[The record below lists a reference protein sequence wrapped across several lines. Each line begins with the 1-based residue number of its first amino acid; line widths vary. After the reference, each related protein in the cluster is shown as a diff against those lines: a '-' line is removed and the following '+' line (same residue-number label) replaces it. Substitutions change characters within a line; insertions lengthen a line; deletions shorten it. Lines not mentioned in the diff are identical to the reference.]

1 MNRLRKLVGIL
12 FVISGLTGLLG
23 CNRGPQKMPSDLCQ
37 ICRKHRPVLHIRLP
51 IQTLLLNYYLQ
62 TAKAFLQRRTGGGKS
77 MKTEKA
83 QRLQA
88 MI

>member
-12 FVISGLTGLLG
+12 FVILGLTGLLG
-23 CNRGPQKMPSDLCQ
+23 CNRGPQKDAIGSLPDL
-37 ICRKHRPVLHIRLP
+37 PEASAVLHIRLP

>member
-1 MNRLRKLVGIL
+1 MNRLRTLVGIL
-12 FVISGLTGLLG
+12 FVILGLTGLLG
-23 CNRGPQKMPSDLCQ
+23 CNRGPQKMPSALYQ